1 MSAAA
6 YAFRPILRGDTGA
19 LSFYL
24 RRVEIITRQR
34 FAYDLTGHDVELT
47 LRSPGGDDRVYR
59 RADLTMEDG
68 AGGIT
73 LPLPAAATAALAV
86 GNTAYRLRITDTDG
100 RVMTVLTGTVTLVD
114 WPMSTPF
121 PLRSASPAQDAIG
134 LDAPFEVVEVVVP
147 FNEGTVAEAIRQAR
161 EVVSQLTPDDI
172 DGLRDAIALA
182 TVNNL
187 DRRVLELPGDPV
199 SADIPAGTIR
209 VCKNAATG
217 RSSLWFNDSGTL
229 VDLLTFAPVT

>member
-6 YAFRPILRGDTGA
+6 YAFRPIFRGDTGA
-19 LSFYL
+19 LPFYL

-47 LRSPGGDDRVYR
+47 LRPPTGDDRVYA
-59 RADLTMEDG
+59 RADLTMEDA

-73 LPLPAAATAALAV
+73 LPLPAATTSGLPV
-86 GNTAYRLRITDTDG
+86 GLTAYRLRITDTDG
-100 RVMTVLTGTVTLVD
+100 RAMTVLTGTIPFVD
-114 WPMSTPF
+114 WPMSTPL

-134 LDAPFEVVEVVVP
+134 LEGPFEVVEVVVP

-161 EVVSQLTPDDI
+161 EVVSQLTLDDI

-187 DRRVLELPGDPV
+187 DRRVLELPGDP
-199 SADIPAGTIR
+199 APPDIPGGTIR

-217 RSSLWFNDSGTL
+217 RSSLWLNDGGTV
-229 VDLLTFAPVT
+229 VDLLIFAPVT

>member
-24 RRVEIITRQR
+24 RRVEIITKQR
-34 FAYDLTGHDVELT
+34 FAYDLADHDIELT
-47 LRSPGGDDRVYR
+47 LRPPGGPDRVYR
-59 RADLTMEDG
+59 REDLTMEDE

-73 LPLPAAATAALAV
+73 LPLSASTTAALPT
-86 GNTAYRLRITDTDG
+86 GSTAYRLRITDTDS
-100 RVMTVLTGTVTLVD
+100 RVMTVLTGSVPLVD
-114 WPMSTPF
+114 WPMSTPL
-121 PLRSASPAQDAIG
+121 PLRSASPASDAIG

-147 FNEGTVAEAIRQAR
+147 FNEGTVAEAVRQAK
-161 EVVSQLTPDDI
+161 EVVSQLTLDDI
-172 DGLRDAIALA
+172 EGLRDAITLA

-187 DRRVLELPGDPV
+187 DRRVLELSGDPAP
-199 SADIPAGTIR
+199 ADIPGGTIR
-209 VCKNAATG
+209 VCKNTATG
-217 RSSLWFNDSGTL
+217 RSSLWLNDGGTV